1 MRATLDLSQ
10 PIGGMRVSS
19 ITRSE
24 INRYR
29 FTSKASEATRDLA
42 ERIPFWPQAIRM
54 HELMMA
60 TGLSKTS
67 ITSRISA
74 CHGEFLIFSDR
85 GKLSRL
91 KPDLSNCK

>member
-1 MRATLDLSQ
+1 MRATLNLSQ
-10 PIGGMRVSS
+10 PIGGIRVSS
-19 ITRSE
+19 TTRADAR
-24 INRYR
+24 NYR
-29 FTSKASEATRDLA
+29 FASKASESTRDLA

-54 HELMMA
+54 HELAKA

-74 CHGEFLIFSDR
+74 CHGDFLIFSDR

-91 KPDLSNCK
+91 KPDLSNCN